1 MIQIEKVVKKVKKEV
16 VKRNMTK
23 KGNVIDVNNLEMSN
37 SYNYSIGERR
47 LESKMKVL
55 DKDNNKEAVMDLK
68 AKYLEKYGN
77 MEVKNKAQLELYKK
91 NLNVAYSED
100 IRNKC
105 ERVLVDSV
113 KDEVVHKG
121 VYDLLVG
128 CLRHKIGFPLY
139 IEVKYKYGKAR
150 MLLEITD
157 FKINKYGYRE
167 PVYTRI
173 G

>member
-1 MIQIEKVVKKVKKEV
+1 MIQVEKVVKKVKKEIM
-16 VKRNMTK
+16 KENMTK
-23 KGNVIDVNNLEMSN
+23 KGNIININNLEMSN
-37 SYNYSIGERR
+37 SYNYSIGERP
-47 LESKMKVL
+47 LESKMKIL
-55 DKDNNKEAVMDLK
+55 DNKEAVMDLK

-113 KDEVVHKG
+113 KDEIVHKG
-121 VYDLLVG
+121 IYDLLVG
-128 CLRHKIGFPLY
+128 CLRHKIGFPLH
-139 IEVKYKYGKAR
+139 IEVKHKYGKAR